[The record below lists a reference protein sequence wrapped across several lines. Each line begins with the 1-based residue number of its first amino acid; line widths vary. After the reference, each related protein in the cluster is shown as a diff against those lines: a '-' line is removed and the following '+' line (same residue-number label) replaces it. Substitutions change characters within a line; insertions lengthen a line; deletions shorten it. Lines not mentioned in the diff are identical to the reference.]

1 MKVLVFTAEDSQEI
15 RDARDLG
22 ASLEQDGYT
31 VEYHDA
37 EDEGTPNLQELY
49 DIYSYPSFVV
59 AQDDGS
65 FVERW
70 RGKVPLGSD
79 IRMFLNV

>member
-1 MKVLVFTAEDSQEI
+1 MKVLLFTFEDAPEM

-22 ASLEQDGYT
+22 ASLEQDGYA
-31 VEYHDA
+31 VDYLDS
-37 EDEGTPNLQELY
+37 EDEATHNLQELY

-59 AQDDGS
+59 VQDDGT

-70 RGKVPLGSD
+70 QGVTPMVSD
-79 IRMFLNV
+79 IKMFLG